1 MRNIITSFT
10 TFLLHI
16 ISFFFIY
23 NFLQTTLNKMF
34 RSDFYVIII
43 FVLLAVA
50 PIVVFYLSNR
60 IFYKKSGS
68 KNIIKSIV
76 CTDIYLLIFGVLY
89 CYVFLENDTDFICFA
104 LWINIFWVLM
114 VSIFMAIKTKTE
126 VGSVADKKQIDS
138 LGA

>member
-50 PIVVFYLSNR
+50 PIVVFLSFKQN
-60 IFYKKSGS
+60 
-68 KNIIKSIV
+68 
-76 CTDIYLLIFGVLY
+76 
-89 CYVFLENDTDFICFA
+89 FL
-104 LWINIFWVLM
+104 
-114 VSIFMAIKTKTE
+114 
-126 VGSVADKKQIDS
+126 
-138 LGA
+138 